1 MPLRSRLVRL
11 SMSGQLLCVSGSV
24 IFFVLSVAV
33 LKKSFLSLSRI
44 QMKWMESYGVNWQS
58 DAEDAEDAE
67 AFGEEI
73 VRYISADLFIGL

>member
-1 MPLRSRLVRL
+1 
-11 SMSGQLLCVSGSV
+11 MSGQLLCVSGSV
-24 IFFVLSVAV
+24 IFFVLWVAV
-33 LKKSFLSLSRI
+33 LKKKSFLSLSRI

-58 DAEDAEDAE
+58 NAEDAEDAEDTE